1 MGAKQFRTRVRKKN
15 FWSWSKKGGM
25 RKGGWVRNGAKRWV
39 RSGFA
44 PGCEK
49 NFSGAS
55 RPHPPLKNPVYAPVC
70 KPLFSLCVPFL
81 KLQVRSFNSKLALY
95 AQTYTHKCSVYTVQ
109 CSRLHTDTVTQ
120 LGRLWRSDIF
130 STTICLDFMMS
141 YGQKNIR
148 RIKVSTVCD
157 KVISW
162 IPLFSF
168 K

>member
-55 RPHPPLKNPVYAPVC
+55 RPHPPLKNPVYAPEVYWFWINSKWHVLFHFDALSTFNHSFIC
-70 KPLFSLCVPFL
+70 TLYKLYSSLRRWIGINLRTCCRYANCPSWWPFFKTYLIFSLESSETEIICNQHLLVDNL
-81 KLQVRSFNSKLALY
+81 HKKL
-95 AQTYTHKCSVYTVQ
+95 
-109 CSRLHTDTVTQ
+109 
-120 LGRLWRSDIF
+120 
-130 STTICLDFMMS
+130 
-141 YGQKNIR
+141 
-148 RIKVSTVCD
+148 
-157 KVISW
+157 
-162 IPLFSF
+162 
-168 K
+168 